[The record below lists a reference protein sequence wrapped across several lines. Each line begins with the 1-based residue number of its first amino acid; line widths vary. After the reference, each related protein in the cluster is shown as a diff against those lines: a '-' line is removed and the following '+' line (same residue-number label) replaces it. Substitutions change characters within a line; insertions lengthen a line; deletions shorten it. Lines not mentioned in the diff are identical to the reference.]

1 MTDKTPKPKKKS
13 NRKAKNRVYDKQ
25 KVMNETLK
33 PIFEL
38 GYSVRKAC
46 DIAGIPSQTVQTWI
60 ENDSDLRAKV
70 TIWQNTISQM
80 ARKNWQDAI
89 KHGKPSKF
97 GPDKYT
103 PAKDWLE
110 RREKKDFSTKIET
123 DITTGGESLKGLIQI
138 K

>member
-1 MTDKTPKPKKKS
+1 MKDIKPTTKKKPK
-13 NRKAKNRVYDKQ
+13 RKAKNRVYNKE
-25 KVMNETLK
+25 KIMSETMR

-46 DIAGIPSQTVQTWI
+46 DIAGIPHTTVSTWI

-70 TIWQNTISQM
+70 TIWQNTISQL

-123 DITTGGESLKGLIQI
+123 DITTDGESLKGLIQI